1 VSFVAFGL
9 SSTKQKVK
17 ISYII
22 NTEYCH
28 IEKMEDLELNENTH
42 TEIQK

>member
-9 SSTKQKVK
+9 SSTEKKVK

-28 IEKMEDLELNENTH
+28 IETMEGLELNKNTH